1 MCGDVGGTRP
11 AYARGMG
18 VSRSRSIHAL
28 LDRLDDLDDSRSY
41 RAEVLAGLRAALG
54 FDWFA
59 WVATDPATSVGV
71 DPLASVP
78 DLRELPRIVRLRYGT
93 PVNRWT
99 GLDGAAALGERRED
113 SLVWREALRDHG
125 VADVASV
132 VLRDAFGTWGFL
144 ERWSSRVFDADDVAR
159 LAELAPRLTG
169 VQRRQQAQLFD
180 ELTADPA
187 APPGAAVLLLDD
199 ELEVVGQTSASGV
212 LLEML
217 LPRADGFA
225 PVPAC
230 AYNVAAQLLAR
241 EAGIDDHG
249 AMARVHLADGVWLT
263 LRASRVSPGN
273 VIAVAIERSSPAERL
288 DVFARSHGL
297 SARERE
303 LLSHLAQGHDTRE
316 VAASMFLSPHTVQDH
331 LKSVFAKTGTRSRRL
346 LLARA
351 LGGSAATSV

>member
-1 MCGDVGGTRP
+1 MQTPRTR
-11 AYARGMG
+11 R
-18 VSRSRSIHAL
+18 IHAV
-28 LDRLDDLDDSRSY
+28 LDRLDDVADSRSY
-41 RAEVLAGLRAALG
+41 RVEVLAGLRAALG
-54 FDWFA
+54 FDWYA
-59 WVATDPATSVGV
+59 WVATDPATAVGA
-71 DPLASVP
+71 DPVASVP
-78 DLRELPRIVRLRYGT
+78 DLRDLPRVVRLRYRT

-99 GLDGAAALGERRED
+99 VLDGAAALGERREE

-144 ERWSSRVFDADDVAR
+144 ELWSARTYDADDVAL
-159 LAELAPRLTG
+159 LAEIAPRLTA
-169 VQRRQQAQLFD
+169 VQRRQQALLFD
-180 ELTADPA
+180 EVTADPP

-199 ELEVVGQTSASGV
+199 QLGVVGQTTASGA
-212 LLEML
+212 LLELL

-241 EAGIDDHG
+241 EARVDDHE
-249 AMARVHLADGVWLT
+249 AMARVHLADGMWLT

-273 VIAVAIERSSPAERL
+273 AIAVAIERSSPAERL
-288 DVFARSHGL
+288 DVFSRSHGL
-297 SARERE
+297 TPRERE
-303 LLSHLAQGHDTRE
+303 LVSHLAQGHDTRE
-316 VAASMFLSPHTVQDH
+316 VAASMVVSPHTVQDH

-351 LGGSAATSV
+351 LGGHSVSF